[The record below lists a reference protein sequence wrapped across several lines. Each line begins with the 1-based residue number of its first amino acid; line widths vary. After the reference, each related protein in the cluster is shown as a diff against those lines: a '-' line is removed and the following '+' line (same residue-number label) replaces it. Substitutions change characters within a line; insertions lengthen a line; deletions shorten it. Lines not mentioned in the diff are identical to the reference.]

1 MMARPNLTFDNRKQL
16 GGWGEKLA
24 ADYLLGLGWLIV
36 ERNWRCSV
44 GEADLVCLEPGPG
57 ELPAGVIVEVKCRSG
72 TGFGDPL
79 EAITYAK
86 QCRLRQLATCWRRA
100 SAPALS
106 ELRVDAVGILKL
118 PGAAPLI
125 RHVRGVA

>member
-1 MMARPNLTFDNRKQL
+1 MADLNLAPIGSKGL
-16 GGWGEKLA
+16 GTWGEKYA
-24 ADYLLGLGWLIV
+24 ADYLVGLGWMVV

-57 ELPAGVIVEVKCRSG
+57 ELPTGVVVEVKCRSG
-72 TGFGDPL
+72 SGFGDPL

-86 QCRLRQLATCWRRA
+86 QRKLRQIAAVWRQV
-100 SAPALS
+100 SGLGLS
-106 ELRVDAVGILKL
+106 GLRVDAVGILKL
-118 PGAAPLI
+118 PGVAPLV

>member
-1 MMARPNLTFDNRKQL
+1 M
-16 GGWGEKLA
+16 
-24 ADYLLGLGWLIV
+24 
-36 ERNWRCSV
+36 
-44 GEADLVCLEPGPG
+44 CLEPCGG

-86 QCRLRQLATCWRRA
+86 RQRLRQLATSWRRA
-100 SAPALS
+100 SGTAVS
-106 ELRVDAVGILKL
+106 SLRVDAVGILKL
-118 PGAAPLI
+118 PGSAPLI